1 MRSRS
6 LSKEG
11 CRLFNIAYERD
22 ASHINL
28 PALLCSFFTSDFDI
42 RLEKSCDK
50 LRESTYKLYS
60 FLDSKNI
67 KSIPKLIDNAIT
79 NIVILVLT
87 NEDKIAKLH
96 QVKLNFKYYLS
107 IAKLAYNQND
117 HQTVIV
123 IRSALNNFHIQR
135 LKLKIS
141 KRDKEFLDLLDK
153 QYGSFKD
160 CCAGHLRQML
170 GNTDVNKFLPSLM
183 ILLIHLNKTKEYA
196 KCYETIGTF
205 PKELRDKQK
214 ELEKIVKNYYNYYKN
229 YEDEVIHLYNQD
241 PNENPVMKKYTGPIN
256 ARIFEISYEIR
267 SKISKKK

>member
-22 ASHINL
+22 ARHINL
-28 PALLCSFFTSDFDI
+28 PALICSFFTSDFDTK
-42 RLEKSCDK
+42 LEKSCNN
-50 LRESTYKLYS
+50 LRESTYRLYS
-60 FLDSKNI
+60 YLNQKDI

-87 NEDKIAKLH
+87 NDDKIAKVH

-107 IAKLAYNQND
+107 VAKLAYDQGD

-123 IRSALNNFHIQR
+123 IRSALNNYHIQR
-135 LKLKIS
+135 LKIKLH
-141 KRDKEFLDLLDK
+141 KRDQEFLDKLDK

-170 GNTDVNKFLPSLM
+170 SNKDVNKFLPSLM

-205 PKELRDKQK
+205 PKELRNKQK
-214 ELEKIVKNYYNYYKN
+214 ELEKIVSSYYNTYKN
-229 YEDEVIHLYNQD
+229 YEEEIIDLYEKD
-241 PNENPVMKKYTGPIN
+241 PNDNPVMNKFQGPIN
-256 ARIFEISYEIR
+256 ARIFELSFQI
-267 SKISKKK
+267 KKNKKNK